1 MVRKEI
7 ILIIGVA
14 KRRSSLVVTLFRE
27 FNQKISKI
35 SSFLDSELMLRND
48 EDGQRQR
55 RDLREGKEKRNRVE
69 IGWDDEKRRR
79 NEVR

>member
-7 ILIIGVA
+7 IVIIGVA
-14 KRRSSLVVTLFRE
+14 KRRSSLAVTLFRQ

-48 EDGQRQR
+48 EDCDSDEICG
-55 RDLREGKEKRNRVE
+55 REKKRE
-69 IGWDDEKRRR
+69 IG
-79 NEVR
+79 